1 MKPQKKETKK
11 KVERFLN
18 GSYLKNLISCGRLV
32 GHNNL
37 GTQVNAW
44 YNIPVAWA
52 VMRGNF
58 YDRSVFRDGSKFEDL
73 MTNVNQ
79 RWLISEPPGVI
90 LSSLTER
97 IDLIKPTFADQH
109 NPVFRG
115 RLIERSITALSIF
128 SARLFFRVIFATTR
142 CQQNISKWTLQPH
155 SILQLHSILQPT
167 IQSPRVFILTSLSH
181 RSQFFSVFLYSCL
194 SRWRVL

>member
-1 MKPQKKETKK
+1 
-11 KVERFLN
+11 
-18 GSYLKNLISCGRLV
+18 
-32 GHNNL
+32 
-37 GTQVNAW
+37 
-44 YNIPVAWA
+44 
-52 VMRGNF
+52 MRGNF

-181 RSQFFSVFLYSCL
+181 CSQCFSVFLYSCL